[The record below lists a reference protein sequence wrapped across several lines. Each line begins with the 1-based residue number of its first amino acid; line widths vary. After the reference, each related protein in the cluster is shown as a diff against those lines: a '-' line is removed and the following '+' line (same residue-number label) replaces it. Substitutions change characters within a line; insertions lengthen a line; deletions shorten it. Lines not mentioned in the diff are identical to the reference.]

1 MMGVPRNEVDEVLNN
16 AKKNERIA
24 GFDEEEK
31 RQKQRMSSKPMG
43 VLKLPEGPY
52 VFCEFRTL
60 QIPGIEVLF
69 SVYSIILYCMHKH
82 CSRIAFCRAYA
93 L

>member
-1 MMGVPRNEVDEVLNN
+1 MMGVSKNEVDEVLNN
-16 AKKNERIA
+16 AKKNERIV

-31 RQKQRMSSKPMG
+31 RLKQRMSSKPRG

-69 SVYSIILYCMHKH
+69 LVLFSFNLIILYW
-82 CSRIAFCRAYA
+82 
-93 L
+93 

>member
-1 MMGVPRNEVDEVLNN
+1 MMGVSKNEVDEVLKN
-16 AKKNERIA
+16 AKKNERIP

-31 RQKQRMSSKPMG
+31 RLKQRMSSKPQG
-43 VLKLPEGPY
+43 LLKLPEGPY

-69 SVYSIILYCMHKH
+69 SMLFIVCSVLLCCMQH
-82 CSRIAFCRAYA
+82 A
-93 L
+93 

>member
-1 MMGVPRNEVDEVLNN
+1 MMGVSKNEVDEVLKN

-31 RQKQRMSSKPMG
+31 RLKQRMSNKSQAL
-43 VLKLPEGPY
+43 LKLPEGPY

-69 SVYSIILYCMHKH
+69 SVI
-82 CSRIAFCRAYA
+82 
-93 L
+93 